1 MKKHIALALAF
12 VFALGLV
19 GCSNLGAGQNAMNTT
34 DDIFQKTYTLGDVV
48 EWDGVSISFVD
59 GFMSNGDGYFV
70 PSEGNVF
77 VICEF
82 EVSNETSETFMAGSI
97 LSFSAFVDD
106 YEVDFSLLATA
117 SANMDTFG
125 GDVASGRK
133 MRGIIGYEVP
143 SDWKLF
149 EVEYT
154 PDIWGDKTL
163 SFAVSNG

>member
-1 MKKHIALALAF
+1 MKKFIALAIAF
-12 VFALGLV
+12 ACALGLF
-19 GCSNLGAGQNAMNTT
+19 GCGNSAAGQSAVNKN

-48 EWDGVSISFVD
+48 DWDGVSISFVN
-59 GFMSNGDGYFV
+59 GYLSNGDGYFA

-106 YEVDFSLLATA
+106 YEVDSSFLAMA
-117 SANMDTFG
+117 STNMEPFG

-143 SDWKLF
+143 SDWELF

-154 PDIWGDKTL
+154 PDLWGDKTL
-163 SFAVSNG
+163 TFAVSNG